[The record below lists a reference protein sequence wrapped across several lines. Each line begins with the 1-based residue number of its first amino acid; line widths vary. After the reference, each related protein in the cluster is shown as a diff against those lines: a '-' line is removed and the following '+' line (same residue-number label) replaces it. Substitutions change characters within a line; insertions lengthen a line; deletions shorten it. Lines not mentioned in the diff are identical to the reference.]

1 MSGKGEKQ
9 EGRMHHREAES
20 DDWGDTVARNTFL
33 VTLGLALL
41 FVAAVWLFIY
51 L

>member
-1 MSGKGEKQ
+1 MSEKKK

-20 DDWGDTVARNTFL
+20 DEWGNTVARNTFL
-33 VTLGLALL
+33 VTLGFALL
-41 FVAAVWLFIY
+41 FVAAVWVFIY